1 MRGLLIKDILLLKNQ
16 MRFFLLFFFLSAG
29 MLLADFDSVF
39 VINYV
44 TLIFSLFTLS
54 SISYDEFDNGYAF
67 LFTLPISRN
76 QYAAE
81 KYIFGLLTGGSA
93 WITVTIFAVIMNLV
107 RGRADAG
114 ELVVMAFLYLFISF
128 LFLAAVVPVQLKF
141 GAEKGRLVLILL
153 IGVIFAA
160 GFIVVKMAKA
170 FQLDLSSAA
179 DSVTAFSLG
188 PVMIVL
194 FLISLAA
201 VFVSYQVSVKIMKK
215 KQF

>member
-1 MRGLLIKDILLLKNQ
+1 MRGLLIKDLLLLKNQ
-16 MRFFLLFFFLSAG
+16 LRFFLLFFFLSAG

-81 KYIFGLLTGGSA
+81 KYVFGLVTGGTA

-107 RGRADAG
+107 RGRAGAG

-160 GFIVVKMAKA
+160 GFIVVKAAKS
-170 FQLDLSSAA
+170 FQLDLSAAA
-179 DSVTAFSLG
+179 DSVSAFSIG
-188 PVMIVL
+188 PVIIVL
-194 FLISLAA
+194 FVISLAA
-201 VFVSYQVSVKIMKK
+201 VLVSYLVSVKIMKK